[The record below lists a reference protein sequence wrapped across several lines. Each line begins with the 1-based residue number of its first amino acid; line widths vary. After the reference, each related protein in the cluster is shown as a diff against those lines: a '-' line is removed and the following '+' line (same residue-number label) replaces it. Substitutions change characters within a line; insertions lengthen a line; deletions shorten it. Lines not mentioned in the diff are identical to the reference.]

1 MKVYMPLNT
10 LDSRN
15 KYLYNLYKCLK
26 DLDINLSIDKNYW
39 LKMEGDWDIIL
50 IHWPEHLPFI
60 KKDKI
65 PFEKFQLDRIKY
77 FKTRSKFI
85 SIYHNFK
92 PHGYLNNYQKLYR
105 DIYTNS
111 DAIIHFSNFSIKC
124 IKKKYTFKNCSH
136 YVVPHGNYT
145 NNFEPINKNLAKKRL
160 GLSIKKN
167 TVICIGATRNIFD
180 YFLILSFK
188 KIFLNNKF
196 NFIYAGEL
204 YDWIYRLFPWKLRFS
219 IKKITVLFSKI
230 INKFNFNKDSLLIIN
245 KTIDDDELNILCS
258 ASDILLIAK
267 KNNLNSGNIALGFTF
282 SKIVLGPEI
291 GNIGEILKSTSN
303 PTYKL
308 KKLNSIEIIEKCQ
321 KALVKKVGLMNNKYI
336 LEECN
341 WNKIG
346 NNLKMIFEMI

>member
-15 KYLYNLYKCLK
+15 KYLYNLYTCLK
-26 DLDINLSIDKNYW
+26 NLDINLSIDKNFW

-105 DIYTNS
+105 NIYTNS

-136 YVVPHGNYT
+136 YVVPHGN
-145 NNFEPINKNLAKKRL
+145 
-160 GLSIKKN
+160 
-167 TVICIGATRNIFD
+167 
-180 YFLILSFK
+180 
-188 KIFLNNKF
+188 
-196 NFIYAGEL
+196 
-204 YDWIYRLFPWKLRFS
+204 
-219 IKKITVLFSKI
+219 
-230 INKFNFNKDSLLIIN
+230 
-245 KTIDDDELNILCS
+245 
-258 ASDILLIAK
+258 
-267 KNNLNSGNIALGFTF
+267 
-282 SKIVLGPEI
+282 
-291 GNIGEILKSTSN
+291 
-303 PTYKL
+303 
-308 KKLNSIEIIEKCQ
+308 
-321 KALVKKVGLMNNKYI
+321 
-336 LEECN
+336 
-341 WNKIG
+341 
-346 NNLKMIFEMI
+346 